1 MYNISDFETI
11 SILEMVM
18 SVRKIKSKCEDCVHF
33 VYDEE
38 LDADI
43 CDVDLDEDDYL
54 RFITAKT
61 DDCPYYRFF
70 DEYKSV
76 QKQN

>member
-1 MYNISDFETI
+1 MAGK
-11 SILEMVM
+11 
-18 SVRKIKSKCEDCVHF
+18 KIRSKCDDCVHF

-38 LDADI
+38 LDEDI
-43 CDVDLDEDDYL
+43 CDIDLDEDDYL
-54 RFITAKT
+54 RFITAET
-61 DDCPYYRFF
+61 DFCPYYRYY

>member
-1 MYNISDFETI
+1 MG
-11 SILEMVM
+11 
-18 SVRKIKSKCEDCVHF
+18 KSKPKSRCEDCVHF
-33 VYDEE
+33 MYDDE
-38 LDADI
+38 LDSEI
-43 CDVDLDEDDYL
+43 CDIDLDEDEYL

-61 DDCPYYRFF
+61 DECPYYRMY

>member
-1 MYNISDFETI
+1 MLPAVND
-11 SILEMVM
+11 MPD
-18 SVRKIKSKCEDCVHF
+18 KIKRSRCDDCVHF

-38 LDADI
+38 LDADV

-54 RFITAKT
+54 RFITADT
-61 DDCPYYRFF
+61 DRCPYYKYF

-76 QKQN
+76 RTQN